1 MRIIMTIVAT
11 VVWMAVSLPVL
22 GNDSMATLE
31 TGGLVLTRNEQVA
44 ITSEDLFISMD
55 KVEVR
60 YVFTNLTD
68 KDITTLVAFPMPDIE
83 DSERNVAIPNRYSDN
98 FVDFEITVDGK
109 PIQPRAEVKAFING
123 KDITELLKQ
132 YSLPLNP
139 FVSMKIFVSEQNS
152 DQRKNMTEEGFRY
165 ISQLME
171 SDILSWTLKTTYYWE
186 QTFPAGRSINVFHRY
201 TPSVGGSWGH
211 TAPQLAQTISKNES
225 GEYDDYCIDQSFL
238 AGLTKTN
245 RRTDHDQEHWVNV
258 RQLEYVLVTG
268 ANWAGGTIGDFRLV
282 VDKGKTENLVSF
294 CGEGVKKIAP
304 TQFEMRSKNFKPTKN
319 LSIFIFSP
327 LQWE

>member
-1 MRIIMTIVAT
+1 MRIIKTIVAT

-44 ITSEDLFISMD
+44 ITSEDLYISMD

-109 PIQPRAEVKAFING
+109 PVQPRAEVKAFING

-132 YSLPLNP
+132 YLLPLNP
-139 FVSMKIFVSEQNS
+139 FVSMKIFVSEQDSN
-152 DQRKNMTEEGFRY
+152 QRKNMTEEGFRY

-201 TPSVGGSWGH
+201 TPSVGGSVGSPV
-211 TAPQLAQTISKNES
+211 AQLVSS
-225 GEYDDYCIDQSFL
+225 LYDDDSSEYGNYCVDQSFL
-238 AGLTKTN
+238 MGLVKMN
-245 RRTDHDQEHWVNV
+245 QRAKNDKVQWV
-258 RQLEYVLVTG
+258 RDRLIEYVLVTG

-282 VDKGKTENLVSF
+282 VDKGKTENMVSF

-304 TQFEMRSKNFKPTKN
+304 TQFEMRRNNFKPAKN
-319 LSIFIFSP
+319 LSIFILSP
-327 LQWE
+327 FQWD